1 MVSMDA
7 HKILELAREFPFL
20 YTLTLITLV
29 MIFEP
34 SKERA
39 LIAYEVVFSFSCGIF
54 LFIYFVGSFG
64 YFDKYIQDM
73 SAKVGSYGISAFVLG
88 LFNSKFISKFKA

>member
-1 MVSMDA
+1 MDA
-7 HKILELAREFPFL
+7 HKTVELAREFPFL

-34 SKERA
+34 SKQRA
-39 LIAYEVVFSFSCGIF
+39 IIAYRVIFSFSCGIF
-54 LFIYFVGSFG
+54 FFIYFVGIFG
-64 YFDKYIQDM
+64 YFDSYIKDM

-88 LFNSKFISKFKA
+88 LFNNKFIRKIKT